1 MKNYFKYL
9 VLSIVM
15 LLGTNNIYAQQMTSY
30 EIPNNSYVI
39 GTHVYTA
46 NISLSTVDIMIAS
59 QTINGNGRAD
69 MVIYYKTP
77 RGIWIN
83 GSTGVSITAPS
94 IFNVDYINE
103 KVIDTVKYGDVNNDG
118 TINTQDLVLITKYVA
133 TGEKPEGFVLANADV
148 NGDGKVNKM
157 DEVLLRKYLTGDY
170 ADKNLPNEPLGK
182 TYYVEYVID
191 NKSTLTTHAV
201 DYELKDHVIYET
213 RKPSD
218 PKKDGYVFEG
228 WYLDDEYKEKFEFGV
243 TKVTDHIVLFAKFV
257 KASYGDV
264 NNDGTINTQDLVLIT
279 KYVATGEK
287 PEGFV
292 LANADVN
299 GDGKVNKMDEVL
311 LRKYLTGDYA
321 DKNLPNEPLGKT
333 YYVEYVIDNKS
344 TLTTHAVDYE
354 LKDHVIYETRKP
366 SDPKKDGYVFEG
378 WYLDDEYKEKFEFGV
393 TKVTDHIVLFAKF
406 VKASY
411 GDVNNDRTINAKDLV
426 LLSRYV
432 ATGEMENSFVL
443 ANADVTGD
451 GKVNKMDERL
461 LSKYIAGDYPEKDLT
476 KEPLGR
482 AYYIDYVVDT
492 TTLEI
497 YETDYELKDHVLSST
512 QKPKDPEKAG
522 YVFEGWYMD
531 IDFKEKF
538 EYNETKITTNTV
550 LFAKFIKIN

>member
-133 TGEKPEGFVLANADV
+133 TGEKPEDFVLANADV

-218 PKKDGYVFEG
+218 PKKAGYVFEG

-264 NNDGTINTQDLVLIT
+264 NNDG
-279 KYVATGEK
+279 
-287 PEGFV
+287 
-292 LANADVN
+292 
-299 GDGKVNKMDEVL
+299 
-311 LRKYLTGDYA
+311 
-321 DKNLPNEPLGKT
+321 
-333 YYVEYVIDNKS
+333 
-344 TLTTHAVDYE
+344 
-354 LKDHVIYETRKP
+354 
-366 SDPKKDGYVFEG
+366 
-378 WYLDDEYKEKFEFGV
+378 
-393 TKVTDHIVLFAKF
+393 
-406 VKASY
+406 
-411 GDVNNDRTINAKDLV
+411 TINAKDLV

>member
-157 DEVLLRKYLTGDY
+157 DE
-170 ADKNLPNEPLGK
+170 
-182 TYYVEYVID
+182 
-191 NKSTLTTHAV
+191 
-201 DYELKDHVIYET
+201 
-213 RKPSD
+213 
-218 PKKDGYVFEG
+218 
-228 WYLDDEYKEKFEFGV
+228 
-243 TKVTDHIVLFAKFV
+243 
-257 KASYGDV
+257 
-264 NNDGTINTQDLVLIT
+264 
-279 KYVATGEK
+279 
-287 PEGFV
+287 
-292 LANADVN
+292 
-299 GDGKVNKMDEVL
+299 
-311 LRKYLTGDYA
+311 
-321 DKNLPNEPLGKT
+321 
-333 YYVEYVIDNKS
+333 
-344 TLTTHAVDYE
+344 
-354 LKDHVIYETRKP
+354 
-366 SDPKKDGYVFEG
+366 
-378 WYLDDEYKEKFEFGV
+378 
-393 TKVTDHIVLFAKF
+393 
-406 VKASY
+406 
-411 GDVNNDRTINAKDLV
+411 
-426 LLSRYV
+426 
-432 ATGEMENSFVL
+432 
-443 ANADVTGD
+443 
-451 GKVNKMDERL
+451 RL